1 MNITQ
6 YSKKLTLGFFLAAS
20 LHGCTGITPATPSD
34 QTNWATLDSRNA
46 SLNAPQVKVETNAQ
60 SYQVGD
66 PIRFRVSSNK
76 SGRLWVVSVN
86 SHNEATILLPNEA
99 MQDNVISAGE
109 SFDIPNKMG
118 GQELRAAS
126 PTGQSLVA
134 FIVTPANKT
143 LDDILVLRNE
153 KLAWVGFAS
162 DQTWGMTKIKI
173 HVVK

>member
-34 QTNWATLDSRNA
+34 QTNWATLDSRTA
-46 SLNAPQVKVETNAQ
+46 SLNA
-60 SYQVGD
+60 YQVGD

-99 MQDNVISAGE
+99 MPDNTISAGE

-134 FIVTPANKT
+134 FIVTPSNKT